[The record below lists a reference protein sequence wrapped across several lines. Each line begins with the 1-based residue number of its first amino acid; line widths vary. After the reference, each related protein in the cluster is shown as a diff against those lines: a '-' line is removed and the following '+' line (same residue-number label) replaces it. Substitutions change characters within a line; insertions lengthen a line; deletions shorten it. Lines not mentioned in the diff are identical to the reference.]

1 VSKST
6 SEDSDDAEETDDIL
20 NPAEKLKTA
29 VHSFLRKSAN
39 LLQGNYEDFY
49 SEVEN
54 KTEKPDPDA
63 DTETESETI
72 DIEENQ
78 ETGEVIATTTQVVKG
93 EDGSTSTIK
102 TKEKFKNGKMQ
113 EKTIGTAK
121 LMNIGKLLEE
131 KTPVTETEE
140 NVKLDG
146 LSNIIKPINQVVQKA
161 FLDAAKNNPEAL
173 SELSK
178 VDLSDLIKVFSSIFS
193 KTNDIEDAY
202 RQVLKGVQEL
212 GAKKFIEQFSDIEVN
227 ESDSLEKGYL
237 QKLEKIVKNMM
248 SNPEVFSKMDNSKL
262 HHLLKEYLT
271 QIESSTE
278 DQVTGEESAAP

>member
-1 VSKST
+1 MYV
-6 SEDSDDAEETDDIL
+6 A
-20 NPAEKLKTA
+20 
-29 VHSFLRKSAN
+29 
-39 LLQGNYEDFY
+39 
-49 SEVEN
+49 
-54 KTEKPDPDA
+54 
-63 DTETESETI
+63 
-72 DIEENQ
+72 
-78 ETGEVIATTTQVVKG
+78 
-93 EDGSTSTIK
+93 
-102 TKEKFKNGKMQ
+102 GKIQ

-121 LMNIGKLLEE
+121 LMNIGKLLKEE
-131 KTPVTETEE
+131 TPVTDE
-140 NVKLDG
+140 NDG
-146 LSNIIKPINQVVQKA
+146 LLDMIKPINQVVQKA

-212 GAKKFIEQFSDIEVN
+212 GAKKFIEQFSDTEVN

-262 HHLLKEYLT
+262 HHLVKEYLT
-271 QIESSTE
+271 QVISQMHARS
-278 DQVTGEESAAP
+278 